1 MQLCKDLNNIKK
13 KNKKKNVFGNGAG
26 AAISSHF
33 TSDLAKTLKIK
44 AFSFDNSA
52 HITCFANDYKFDNW
66 ISNTLN
72 VFINKQDLVILLSA
86 SGNSKNIINAAK
98 FLKNKKINFYSLTGF
113 KKNNK
118 LNSISKKKFWINSS
132 SYNHI
137 EVVQSMILLSSIDLI
152 KKHK

>member
-1 MQLCKDLNNIKK
+1 M
-13 KNKKKNVFGNGAG
+13 
-26 AAISSHF
+26 
-33 TSDLAKTLKIK
+33 
-44 AFSFDNSA
+44 
-52 HITCFANDYKFDNW
+52 
-66 ISNTLN
+66 
-72 VFINKQDLVILLSA
+72 
-86 SGNSKNIINAAK
+86 INAAK